1 MISLTK
7 TSLAQH
13 AVNVITQDDFY
24 THIFCPVFCDEDQ
37 SFPSKSFPVSVMVE
51 YITSLQSFNLS
62 IHFFLYEL
70 LVNTLVKCGDLFR
83 LHQFLQYHVLSDS
96 KHLACLL
103 LSIQGVYPAAH
114 QIALD
119 MLKRLGTA
127 HDQIVEVFLSNH
139 QVFYKSLLIH
149 NHNRAISCCL
159 DMISNVYQSQEKWS
173 QQVSA
178 GSLSMIAKYVTSLF

>member
-1 MISLTK
+1 MYAYDEDCKSEYDMISLTK
-7 TSLAQH
+7 TSLAQD

-37 SFPSKSFPVSVMVE
+37 TFPNKSFPVSVMVE

-62 IHFFLYEL
+62 IHFYLYEL

-114 QIALD
+114 QIAVD

-127 HDQIVEVFLSNH
+127 HDQIVEVFLSNN
-139 QVFYKSLLIH
+139 QVC
-149 NHNRAISCCL
+149 HNRKHMNNL
-159 DMISNVYQSQEKWS
+159 
-173 QQVSA
+173 
-178 GSLSMIAKYVTSLF
+178 